1 MLMIMIVML
10 QSQKKSFNDV
20 FPYII
25 MNQVHYFKPY
35 TKIVEQ
41 IYILYTRKN
50 IYFIENTTSILIKY
64 ILFRKK
70 EFTSF

>member
-1 MLMIMIVML
+1 
-10 QSQKKSFNDV
+10 
-20 FPYII
+20 